1 MIKVVLADD
10 HAVVRHGLRF
20 MLEQRPGIQVV
31 GECGDGARALELVT
45 DLLPDVALLDLL
57 MPVMDGVAA
66 TREIKRLVPST
77 QIIILTSYYEDE
89 HVFSAIK
96 AGALSYLLKDS
107 SPHELVEAVHAAAR
121 GESKLH
127 PMVAA
132 RVLREMQQPQHT
144 PLNDLTPREL
154 EVLTRIAH
162 GRSNH
167 EIAHELVISEPTVRT
182 HVANILSKLHLTDR
196 TQAAIFALQQNL
208 VALSETLGKEDLL
221 HDDVT

>member
-31 GECGDGARALELVT
+31 GECSDGMRALELVT
-45 DLLPDVALLDLL
+45 ELLPDVALLDLL
-57 MPVMDGVAA
+57 MPMMDGVAA
-66 TREIKRLVPST
+66 TREIKRRVPST
-77 QIIILTSYYEDE
+77 QIIILTSYSEDE
-89 HVFSAIK
+89 HVFNAIK
-96 AGALSYLLKDS
+96 AGAISYLLKDS
-107 SPHELVEAVHAAAR
+107 SPQELVEAVHAAAR

-127 PMVAA
+127 PMIAA
-132 RVLREMQQPQHT
+132 RVLREMHQRQHS

-154 EVLTRIAH
+154 EVLTRIAR

-167 EIAHELVISEPTVRT
+167 EIAQELVISEPTVRT
-182 HVANILSKLHLTDR
+182 HVANILSKVHLTDR

-208 VALSETLGKEDLL
+208 VSLSETLDKEE
-221 HDDVT
+221 

>member
-1 MIKVVLADD
+1 MPVIKVVLADD

-20 MLEQRPGIQVV
+20 MLEQRPDIQVV

-45 DLLPDVALLDLL
+45 EFLPDVALLDLL
-57 MPVMDGVAA
+57 MPTMDGVAA
-66 TREIKRLVPST
+66 TREVKRFVPST

-89 HVFSAIK
+89 HIFSAIK

-107 SPHELVEAVHAAAR
+107 SPQELVEAVRAAAR

-132 RVLREMQQPQHT
+132 RVLREMQQRQLS

-154 EVLTRIAH
+154 EVLTRIAR
-162 GRSNH
+162 GRSNY
-167 EIAHELVISEPTVRT
+167 EIAQELVISEPTVRT
-182 HVANILSKLHLTDR
+182 HVSNILSKLHLTDR
-196 TQAAIFALQQNL
+196 TQAAIYGLQQHL
-208 VALSETLGKEDLL
+208 VPLKDALDKEEELM
-221 HDDVT
+221 

>member
-20 MLEQRPGIQVV
+20 MLAQRPDIQVV
-31 GECGDGARALELVT
+31 GECDDGVQALELVKE
-45 DLLPDVALLDLL
+45 LLPDVALLDLL
-57 MPVMDGVAA
+57 MPGMDGVAV

-77 QIIILTSYYEDE
+77 QVIILTSYHEDE
-89 HVFSAIK
+89 YIFNAIK
-96 AGALSYLLKDS
+96 AGALSYLLKES
-107 SPHELVEAVHAAAR
+107 SPQELVEAVRAAAR

-132 RVLREMQQPQHT
+132 RVLREMQQCQHT

-154 EVLTRIAH
+154 EVLTRLAR

-167 EIAHELVISEPTVRT
+167 EIAQELVISEPTVRT
-182 HVANILSKLHLTDR
+182 HMANILSKLHLTDR
-196 TQAAIFALQQNL
+196 TQAAIYALQQRL
-208 VALSETLGKEDLL
+208 VPLQDALEREELR
-221 HDDVT
+221 

>member
-1 MIKVVLADD
+1 MLVIKVVLADD

-20 MLEQRPGIQVV
+20 MLEQRPDIQVV

-45 DLLPDVALLDLL
+45 ELLPDVALLDLL
-57 MPVMDGVAA
+57 MPIMDGVAA
-66 TREIKRLVPST
+66 AREIKRLVPST
-77 QIIILTSYYEDE
+77 QIIILTSYYDDE
-89 HVFSAIK
+89 HIFNAIK
-96 AGALSYLLKDS
+96 AGALSYLLKES
-107 SPHELVEAVHAAAR
+107 SPQELVEAVRAAAR

-132 RVLREMQQPQHT
+132 RVLREMQQRQHS

-154 EVLTRIAH
+154 EVLTRIAR

-167 EIAHELVISEPTVRT
+167 EIAQELVISEPTVRT

-196 TQAAIFALQQNL
+196 TQAAIYALQQNL
-208 VALSETLGKEDLL
+208 VPLKDALEQRE
-221 HDDVT
+221 